1 MSAASL
7 FRVGVTPFWLGMQ
20 ASSLTTANKL
30 LQEELAAARKAI
42 HAGAASAAEGV
53 VAESET
59 SNAIIKDLR
68 MRIENQAEYIRSQN
82 SKMSDLEQKLVIFAG
97 ITDSMPYA
105 LSFCC

>member
-7 FRVGVTPFWLGMQ
+7 LRVGLTHFWLEMQ

-42 HAGAASAAEGV
+42 YAGTASGSDGAV
-53 VAESET
+53 VESET

-82 SKMSDLEQKLVIFAG
+82 SKMTDLEQKLVIFAG
-97 ITDSMPYA
+97 PAHSMTFA
-105 LSFCC
+105 SSFS